1 MQFRTRVL
9 AKMGSATKALKR
21 LLRFMVRRRT
31 FRSKTRSDKIPLGE
45 VPQVLSETSTTTDSQ
60 SGYQPLETVD
70 SRVHTEVS
78 PAHTM
83 ASPAPQC
90 PGISFDDIGVLLQP
104 EKHTCKEEP
113 IDCESSSSTIDKKSW
128 TSFGCPS
135 DDLLCDLSEDD
146 RVSKTNNSNGPLALD
161 VESLHFQDGRIKG
174 VIQVT
179 NMAYEKY
186 VTVRWSVD
194 GWKTWIDTD
203 ATFHSS
209 LSKDTDLFEFII
221 PSQTKTDF
229 AVRYQAAGQEVW
241 DNNSGW
247 NYQFS
252 PNTVH

>member
-1 MQFRTRVL
+1 
-9 AKMGSATKALKR
+9 MGSATKVLKR

-31 FRSKTRSDKIPLGE
+31 CRSKTRSDKIPLGE
-45 VPQVLSETSTTTDSQ
+45 
-60 SGYQPLETVD
+60 SGYQPLETVN

-83 ASPAPQC
+83 ASPAPVPQC
-90 PGISFDDIGVLLQP
+90 PGISFSDIDIGVLLQP

-128 TSFGCPS
+128 TSFDCPS

-146 RVSKTNNSNGPLALD
+146 TVPKTNNSNGPLALD
-161 VESLHFQDGRIKG
+161 VESLHFQDGGIKG

-194 GWKTWIDTD
+194 GWKTWTDTD

-229 AVRYQAAGQEVW
+229 VVRYQAAGQEVW

>member
-1 MQFRTRVL
+1 
-9 AKMGSATKALKR
+9 MGSATKALKR
-21 LLRFMVRRRT
+21 LLRFMVRRRRST
-31 FRSKTRSDKIPLGE
+31 CRSKTRSDKIPLGE
-45 VPQVLSETSTTTDSQ
+45 IPQVLSETSTTIDSQ
-60 SGYQPLETVD
+60 SGYQPLETVLSVD
-70 SRVHTEVS
+70 SHVHTEVS

-90 PGISFDDIGVLLQP
+90 PGISFDDIDIGVLLQP

-146 RVSKTNNSNGPLALD
+146 TVPKTNNSNGPLALD

-179 NMAYEKY
+179 NMAYEKL

-194 GWKTWIDTD
+194 GWKTWTDTD

-209 LSKDTDLFEFII
+209 LSKDSDLFEFII

-241 DNNSGW
+241 DSNSGW
-247 NYQFS
+247 NYQFN
-252 PNTVH
+252 PNMR

>member
-1 MQFRTRVL
+1 
-9 AKMGSATKALKR
+9 MGSATKALKR
-21 LLRFMVRRRT
+21 LLRFMMRRRT
-31 FRSKTRSDKIPLGE
+31 RRSKTQSDKIPFGKL
-45 VPQVLSETSTTTDSQ
+45 PQVLSETSTTTDSQ
-60 SGYQPLETVD
+60 SGYQPVD
-70 SRVHTEVS
+70 SFVHAKVS

-83 ASPAPQC
+83 DSPAPQC
-90 PGISFDDIGVLLQP
+90 PGISFDDIDIGVLLQP
-104 EKHTCKEEP
+104 EKHTCEEEP
-113 IDCESSSSTIDKKSW
+113 IIDCESSSSIIDKKSW

-146 RVSKTNNSNGPLALD
+146 TVPKTNSNGPLALD
-161 VESLHFQDGRIKG
+161 LESLHFQDGGIKG

-194 GWKTWIDTD
+194 EWKTWIDTD

-209 LSKDTDLFEFII
+209 LNKDSDLFGFII
-221 PSQTKTDF
+221 PSQTKTEF

-247 NYQFS
+247 GYQFN
-252 PNTVH
+252 PNMH